1 MVVHRGMT
9 HTPTFTIDEIN
20 MGVDVIN
27 ATLKM
32 SHTMVGGPDHRAA
45 MAVLS
50 SNAITLELMLTDAA
64 FLAAAWQQWENLY
77 VPESP

>member
-1 MVVHRGMT
+1 MT
-9 HTPTFTIDEIN
+9 HTPSKTFTIDEIN

-45 MAVLS
+45 LAVLS
-50 SNAITLELMLTDAA
+50 SNGPTLELLLTDAA
-64 FLAAAWQQWENLY
+64 FLSATWQQWENLY
-77 VPESP
+77 VPEST